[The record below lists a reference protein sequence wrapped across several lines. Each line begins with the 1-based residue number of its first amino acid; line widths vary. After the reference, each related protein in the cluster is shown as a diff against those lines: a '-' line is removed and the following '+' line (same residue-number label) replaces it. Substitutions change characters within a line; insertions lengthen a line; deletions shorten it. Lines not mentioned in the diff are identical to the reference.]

1 MKNTFGKR
9 ILIHNKKTQLL
20 KVGLARSTC
29 DLYEE
34 EKEILPKRDKKGCE
48 YTEGQTMFLIRG

>member
-1 MKNTFGKR
+1 MYIRQSGNQVKNIFGKR

-29 DLYEE
+29 DLCEE
-34 EKEILPKRDKKGCE
+34 EKEILPKRDKGGCE
-48 YTEGQTMFLIRG
+48 